1 MPGGYSLPGERKNIM
16 DNNKII
22 SMIDEYLTEPH
33 SISREWVQALLVCKD
48 ALIQNKKKDTE
59 IDILIRKKEA
69 LRDEISEKK
78 AEIER
83 LETKHSEMCIGMKRL
98 KSEARKEL
106 FEKIKKEKITHRNLG
121 EIAYIEVIE
130 ELLKEMEGEE

>member
-1 MPGGYSLPGERKNIM
+1 M

-33 SISREWVQALLVCKD
+33 SISREWVEALTICRQALID
-48 ALIQNKKKDTE
+48 NKKKDTE

-69 LRDEISEKK
+69 LRDEIAEQK

-83 LETKHSEMCIGMKRL
+83 FSVKEKTLKAIINHYERQLKTS
-98 KSEARKEL
+98 KSEARKEFAERL
-106 FEKIKKEKITHRNLG
+106 KEKTKQDVEKYG
-121 EIAYIEVIE
+121 SCTGYGTIENIDN
-130 ELLKEMEGEE
+130 LLKEMEGEE

>member
-1 MPGGYSLPGERKNIM
+1 MN
-16 DNNKII
+16 NNKII

-48 ALIQNKKKDTE
+48 ALVQNKKKDTE

-83 LETKHSEMCIGMKRL
+83 LQKAIKVQDIMIEQQDYKL
-98 KSEARKEL
+98 KQAKAEARKEFWERL
-106 FEKIKKEKITHRNLG
+106 KQKKCAKGSRVIC
-121 EIAYIEVIE
+121 IERGDE
-130 ELLKEMEGEE
+130 FLKEMEGENNV